1 MHVLGTAWVETDLE
15 VNLAP
20 FACTPTQPVKMVG
33 EVLLEVQVL
42 CSNSTLALYIHGAFS
57 ALLEIDGGLR
67 NSRRSS
73 G

>member
-1 MHVLGTAWVETDLE
+1 VLGTGWMETDLE

-20 FACTPTQPVKMVG
+20 FACTPTRPAKMVG

-42 CSNSTLALYIHGAFS
+42 CPDSALALYVHSAFS
-57 ALLEIDGGLR
+57 TPLEIDGGLR
-67 NSRRSS
+67 NSWRSS

>member
-20 FACTPTQPVKMVG
+20 FACTPMRPVKMVG

-42 CSNSTLALYIHGAFS
+42 CPDSALALYIHC
-57 ALLEIDGGLR
+57 
-67 NSRRSS
+67 
-73 G
+73 